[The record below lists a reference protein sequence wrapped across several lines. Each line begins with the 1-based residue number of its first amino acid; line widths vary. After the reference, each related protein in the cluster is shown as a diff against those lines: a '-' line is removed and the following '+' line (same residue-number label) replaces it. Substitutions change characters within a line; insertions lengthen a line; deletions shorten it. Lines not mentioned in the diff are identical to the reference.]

1 MPQHEH
7 ASAQPKASA
16 LETPP
21 DGGCLRFAVPI
32 EESED
37 TIAANRKAELAGIS
51 ARFPGVAI
59 TVGAD
64 WKTWHAEHDGCVH
77 DTAGGR
83 DTSGMGALQVELWR
97 CVGGLG

>member
-1 MPQHEH
+1 MPENMNTRPQRR
-7 ASAQPKASA
+7 AAP

-21 DGGCLRFAVPI
+21 DGGHLRFAVPI
-32 EESED
+32 EESEE
-37 TIAANRKAELAGIS
+37 TVAVNHAAELAGIS

-59 TVGAD
+59 TVGEG
-64 WKTWHAEHDGCVH
+64 WKTWHAEHGGCVH
-77 DTAGGR
+77 DTAGSR